1 MPAGD
6 GLPPSHYN
14 IWMSALCQSLTTLVA
29 DFVSLATDWKYHS
42 LDYFSHWVTD
52 MRKFLVYILIIVT
65 LGASR
70 SVMQAHWLPPPKAS
84 VIPCAHSASVV
95 VPLQVVRGAAPALL
109 PNRDKRARHSV
120 VLL

>member
-14 IWMSALCQSLTTLVA
+14 IWMSALCQSMTTLVA
-29 DFVSLATDWKYHS
+29 DFVSLAIDWKYHS
-42 LDYFSHWVTD
+42 LDYFTHWVTD
-52 MRKFLVYILIIVT
+52 MRKFLVYILVIVT

-70 SVMQAHWLPPPKAS
+70 SVTHANASHFQWRPVFVAHFQLLLSSHNQA
-84 VIPCAHSASVV
+84 VC
-95 VPLQVVRGAAPALL
+95 GAAHAVL
-109 PNRDKRARHSV
+109 PHRNKRARHTT